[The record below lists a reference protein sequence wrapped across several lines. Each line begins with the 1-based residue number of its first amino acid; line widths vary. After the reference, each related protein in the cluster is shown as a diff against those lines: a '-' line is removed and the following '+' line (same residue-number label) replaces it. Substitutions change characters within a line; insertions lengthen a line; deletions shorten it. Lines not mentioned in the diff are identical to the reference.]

1 MIQSDSQNPLLLG
14 GGEWTGSSVLVDE
27 VGLRRNELLRETQST
42 MSGEREREL
51 TVYPVV
57 QLPVLVCRFVGTTR
71 VWSRAS
77 PGSIV
82 PSVV

>member
-1 MIQSDSQNPLLLG
+1 MLLG
-14 GGEWTGSSVLVDE
+14 GGEWTSSSVPVGE
-27 VGLRRNELLRETQST
+27 VGLRRNELLRETQS
-42 MSGEREREL
+42 MFGEREREP

-57 QLPVLVCRFVGTTR
+57 QLPVLVSRFVGTNR